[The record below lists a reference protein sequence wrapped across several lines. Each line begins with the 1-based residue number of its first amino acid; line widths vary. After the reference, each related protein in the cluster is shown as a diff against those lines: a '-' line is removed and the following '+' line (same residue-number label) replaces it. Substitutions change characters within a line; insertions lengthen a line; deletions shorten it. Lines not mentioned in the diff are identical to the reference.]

1 MLERLQARLV
11 LATQAFLD
19 FDTPTANFT
28 INSLAEPSL
37 IAGSMPQYRQI
48 SMVVDNSIET
58 TGLHPQG
65 TSLGTTSQS
74 MALPAGAS
82 EAVIERAWD
91 ADTGVGFA
99 LFENSR
105 TEAVVWLNAQ
115 LPIKLGNVVPLAG
128 YQRSDATIVVAFE
141 SNPLLHIVRY
151 AADGSVLNAVTLD
164 SEIYS
169 NAQATGDGIVVL
181 GTENAVPVAAWI
193 DESFVVTETGLAMP
207 AGANFAG
214 AVGMIKA
221 NGQRFYAGS
230 TVLSDGSSR
239 LVFWDMQGNL
249 VDSGIEGSWA
259 IKSSGHAL
267 LVDTDDGYAL
277 VVRDPALASVL
288 GIEVDKPAAAANLR
302 AVQIR
307 GYTTVMLT
315 DVIDRDGE
323 SFLSVVATDA
333 GGALLHGMVVATPRQ
348 FPSPWQNWRNPLD
361 VNINGSVTALDA
373 LLVINRLNS
382 TGAAL
387 LTATDLIFDE
397 SNGQPRWDV
406 NGDGVVSAIDALQVI
421 NFLNSQSV
429 SPEGEASDTGNLQ
442 SPWLDD
448 GSYRRRINRESGG
461 HRHRSFHQRF
471 A

>member
-1 MLERLQARLV
+1 M
-11 LATQAFLD
+11 
-19 FDTPTANFT
+19 
-28 INSLAEPSL
+28 
-37 IAGSMPQYRQI
+37 
-48 SMVVDNSIET
+48 
-58 TGLHPQG
+58 
-65 TSLGTTSQS
+65 
-74 MALPAGAS
+74 
-82 EAVIERAWD
+82 
-91 ADTGVGFA
+91 
-99 LFENSR
+99 
-105 TEAVVWLNAQ
+105 
-115 LPIKLGNVVPLAG
+115 
-128 YQRSDATIVVAFE
+128 VAFE

-181 GTENAVPVAAWI
+181 RNRKRCASCGVDRRKLCGHGDGTRDAC
-193 DESFVVTETGLAMP
+193 
-207 AGANFAG
+207 GANFAG
-214 AVGMIKA
+214 AVGISRPMA
-221 NGQRFYAGS
+221 RDFMQAR
-230 TVLSDGSSR
+230 LSFLTAARVWFSGTCR
-239 LVFWDMQGNL
+239 AFL

-277 VVRDPALASVL
+277 VDSRSSAGQRFGL
-288 GIEVDKPAAAANLR
+288 IEVDKPAAAANLR

-323 SFLSVVATDA
+323 IFLSVVATDA
-333 GGALLHGMVVATPRQ
+333 GGALILGMVVATPRQ